1 MDYIKSIREHIGHDL
16 VMTVGCGVLIEDEE
30 GRVLL
35 QKRSDTGE
43 WCIPGGGM
51 EPIETFKET
60 AIREVRE
67 EVGIE
72 INDLKLF
79 GIYSGE
85 KREIHYPN
93 KDVVYSL
100 SVIFI
105 TGKYSGEISDED
117 SEVLEHRFFKR
128 DEIPVNLFPCD
139 SKAILDWAKGTD
151 IVIVD

>member
-16 VMTVGCGVLIEDEE
+16 VMAVGCGVLIEDEE

-43 WCIPGGGM
+43 WCIPGGSM

-72 INDLKLF
+72 VNDLKLF

-100 SVIFI
+100 SVIF
-105 TGKYSGEISDED
+105 TTKKYSGEISDED
-117 SEVLEHRFFKR
+117 SEVLEHRFLKGMKSLLICSRATAERSLTGKR
-128 DEIPVNLFPCD
+128 ELIR
-139 SKAILDWAKGTD
+139 
-151 IVIVD
+151 